1 MPEIPGA
8 DGLFQRSQ
16 LGDTSLLRKLNTL
29 TAEEWDEL
37 TFRLMKHFRRAMEG
51 KGYVIHK
58 QGEVCP
64 DDPTIEQYVDEVE
77 RVLQPRG
84 RCIEC
89 GGGEGYWRHKY
100 ADDARGYHLFTPET
114 PHARMVRGSSIP
126 FDFTD
131 RRTGHRP
138 DAAVSMRRS
147 DEVPMPMPRTKGV

>member
-1 MPEIPGA
+1 
-8 DGLFQRSQ
+8 
-16 LGDTSLLRKLNTL
+16 
-29 TAEEWDEL
+29 L

-114 PHARMVRGSSIP
+114 PHARMVREALI
-126 FDFTD
+126 
-131 RRTGHRP
+131 RERP
-138 DAAVSMRRS
+138 VHPSHSTSPIGGLGIDLTLPCRC
-147 DEVPMPMPRTKGV
+147 DDPTKCPCRCHAQKESER